1 MKQITVLFFA
11 TLRDHMGSKQIT
23 VHLPEDAGVV
33 QLKAILAANHPE
45 AASVLDSA
53 LVAINREY
61 AFADESIPDG
71 AEVALFPHVSGG

>member
-1 MKQITVLFFA
+1 MGMKQI
-11 TLRDHMGSKQIT
+11 SIQIPDDT
-23 VHLPEDAGVV
+23 GVS
-33 QLKAILAANHPE
+33 QLKTILADAHPN

-61 AFADESIPDG
+61 AIGDEPISDG